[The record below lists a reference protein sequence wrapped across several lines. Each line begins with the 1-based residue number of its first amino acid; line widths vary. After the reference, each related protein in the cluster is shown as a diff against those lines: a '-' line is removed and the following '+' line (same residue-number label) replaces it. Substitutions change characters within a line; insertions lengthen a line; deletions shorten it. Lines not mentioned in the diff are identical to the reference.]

1 MARLTVFL
9 LALLAVVLPIRAQ
22 APVTPAAPSP
32 EPSLGE
38 KYGQYLVDSL
48 VALHPELSEVDV
60 HATPPGS
67 TQSVIVAAKTA
78 SRVGKPSDP
87 DDLAVIR
94 SGEPRIEI
102 NARGNQ
108 NAEVEVALFDIY
120 NQPIGA
126 VELTFPYVTGTD
138 PQAMLAVAA
147 QYRDQLSRRILEQAS
162 LFEPVQLNPQVPVHR
177 YSQFLVDDTL
187 AKHPEIEVIAL
198 HARTPSTGGEY
209 LIIASNI
216 GRIGKPADETD
227 LEVIKTG
234 KPHSAADRPGRRFE
248 SKVLLQDTSG
258 ATLGVVAVIFP
269 LRALTNQTTLESQAE
284 LIAAEL
290 RPRIASAAALDD
302 PYPAVGPT
310 ELVQRTIQQYNQQE
324 LGNRQELPMTKEVAS
339 GERVAQ
345 TTQDGYSDAVKNQ
358 AGLLATNSTG
368 STNDAFAIRGI
379 KLNLFSNYR
388 IDGGVPIAGVITMP
402 TEDKQRV
409 ETLKGANALMFG
421 VASPAGIINFVTKRA
436 TPRDVTTFG
445 AAGNSF
451 GQYGGLLDVGRR
463 YGLEQELG
471 VRINYSATHLENGVR
486 DLSGHGQFASAGL
499 DWRATSRLTVQG
511 DYEYYDRYVPEQA
524 GISLLPAVQ
533 PSGAKCT
540 DPATQNCVVPLTPV
554 PNPRNNLIDGW
565 NQYSAWTNT
574 YQGRADYLLSDDW
587 KVLLQGGQSVSRRNR
602 GTVRIGGYDLNTGAN
617 GTVTVQPVTN
627 DYQNTFYRGELLG
640 HFPTWFLTHDL
651 TLGTSYTSRKS
662 SAYDVQNVTL
672 PQKQNIFDPIVLA
685 PPVYTRPGTANPPQ
699 NSKDWDY
706 YFYDTITILPKLKAL
721 AGVRWVKDEEVNG
734 PKISTAWV
742 ASPGYGVLYDVLP
755 TTTLFASYLQ
765 GLEAGAT
772 APANAAN
779 ANVVL
784 APTISKQKEIGLR
797 DSYFKGLSVSVSY
810 FDITRANAVT
820 DPITNIFSNNGD
832 NEYKGVEAV
841 LAYTFLR
848 DWTLNAAVLWLD
860 AVQQAPNQPLI
871 NGKVPENTPK
881 WNGNV
886 SLSYRIP
893 QVPGLTV
900 KAGLRSISQRPIN
913 PQDQGFIPGYTLW
926 DASVNYGTLI
936 GGRRVTL
943 QLSVDN
949 LSDKRYWNSV
959 QTGTYGIGMST
970 GVKFS
975 ARMDY

>member
-1 MARLTVFL
+1 MTRLSVLL
-9 LALLAVVLPIRAQ
+9 LALSLALPVWAQ
-22 APVTPAAPSP
+22 TPVAPVAPSP
-32 EPSLGE
+32 EPSPGE
-38 KYGQYLVDSL
+38 RYAQYLVDNL

-60 HATPPGS
+60 HATPPGG
-67 TQSVIVAAKTA
+67 TQSIIVAAKTP
-78 SRVGKPSDP
+78 SRVGKASDS
-87 DDLAVIR
+87 DDLAVMK

-108 NAEVEVALFDIY
+108 NVEIEVALVDIY
-120 NQPIGA
+120 NQTIGA
-126 VELTFPYVTGTD
+126 VELTFPYVPGAD
-138 PQAMLAVAA
+138 PQAMVAVAA
-147 QYRDQLSRRILEQAS
+147 QYRDQLSRRILERAS
-162 LFEPVQLNPQVPVHR
+162 LFEAVQLDPRVPVHR

-198 HARTPSTGGEY
+198 HARTPSTGDEY
-209 LIIASNI
+209 LIVASNI

-227 LEVIKTG
+227 LEVIRTG

-248 SKVLLQDTSG
+248 SKVLLQDASG

-269 LRALTNQTTLESQAE
+269 LRALTNQATLESQAE
-284 LIAAEL
+284 RIAAEL
-290 RPRIASAAALDD
+290 RPRIATAAALDD
-302 PYPAVGPT
+302 PYPAVAPT
-310 ELVQRTIQQYNQQE
+310 ELAQKTIQQYNQAE

-339 GERVAQ
+339 GQQIAQ
-345 TTQDGYSDAVKNQ
+345 TTQEGYSDAVKNQ
-358 AGLLATNSTG
+358 AGLQPTNSTG

-436 TPRDVTTFG
+436 GPRDVTTFG
-445 AAGNSF
+445 VAGNSF

-463 YGLEQELG
+463 YGLDQELG
-471 VRINYSATHLENGVR
+471 VRINYSATHLENGVH
-486 DLSGHGQFASAGL
+486 DTSGHGQFASAGV
-499 DWRATSRLTVQG
+499 DYRATSRLNLQA

-524 GISLLPAVQ
+524 GISLLPALQ
-533 PSGAKCT
+533 PSGKACT
-540 DPATQNCVVPLTPV
+540 NPATQNCVVPLTPV

-587 KVLLQGGQSVSRRNR
+587 KVLVQAGQSVSRRQR
-602 GTVRIGGYDLNTGAN
+602 GTVRISGYDINTGAN
-617 GTVTVQPVTN
+617 GTVTVQPIQN
-627 DYQNTFYRGELLG
+627 DYQNTFYRSELLG
-640 HFPTWFLTHDL
+640 HIPTWFLVHDL
-651 TLGTSYTSRKS
+651 TVGTSYTSRKS
-662 SAYDVQNVTL
+662 AAYEIQNVTL
-672 PQKQNIFDPIVLA
+672 PQKQNIYDPIVLP
-685 PPVYTRPGTANPPQ
+685 PPVYTKPGTANPPQ
-699 NSKDWDY
+699 NRKDWDY
-706 YFYDTITILPKLKAL
+706 YFYDTITILPQLKGL
-721 AGVRWVKDEEVNG
+721 AGVRWVKDVEVNG
-734 PKISTAWV
+734 PRISTSWV
-742 ASPGYGVLYDVLP
+742 ASPGYGVLYDILP

-779 ANVVL
+779 ANVIL
-784 APTISKQKEIGLR
+784 APTVSRQKEIGLR
-797 DSYFKGLSVSVSY
+797 DSYFKGLSISLSY

-820 DPITNIFSNNGD
+820 DPITNIFDYNGNND
-832 NEYKGVEAV
+832 YKGVEAV
-841 LAYTFLR
+841 VAYTFLR
-848 DWTLNAAVLWLD
+848 DWTLNAALLWLD
-860 AVQQAPNQPLI
+860 AIQNAPNQPLI

-886 SLSYRIP
+886 SLSYRVP
-893 QVPGLTV
+893 QIPGLTI
-900 KAGLRSISQRPIN
+900 KGGLRSISQRPIN
-913 PQDQGFIPGYTLW
+913 PQDQGFIPGYTIW

-959 QTGTYGIGMST
+959 QTGTYGIGMATSF
-970 GVKFS
+970 KFS
-975 ARMDY
+975 ARVDY

>member
-1 MARLTVFL
+1 MTRLSVLL
-9 LALLAVVLPIRAQ
+9 LALAVALPVRAQ
-22 APVTPAAPSP
+22 APVAPAVASP
-32 EPSLGE
+32 EPSAGE
-38 KYGQYLVDSL
+38 KYAQYLVDSIL
-48 VALHPELSEVDV
+48 ARHPELREVDL

-67 TQSVIVAAKTA
+67 TQSMIVAAKTE
-78 SRVGKPSDP
+78 SRVGKASDP
-87 DDLAVIR
+87 DDIAVMK

-102 NARGNQ
+102 NPRGNQ
-108 NAEVEVALFDIY
+108 DVEVELPLFDIY
-120 NQPIGA
+120 NQTIGA

-138 PQAMLAVAA
+138 PQAMVAVAA
-147 QYRDQLSRRILEQAS
+147 QYRDQFSRRILEQAS
-162 LFEPVQLNPQVPVHR
+162 LFEPVQLDPRIPVHR

-187 AKHPEIEVIAL
+187 AKYPEIEVMAL

-227 LEVIKTG
+227 LEVIRTG
-234 KPHSAADRPGRRFE
+234 KPHSAADRAGRRFE
-248 SKVLLQDTSG
+248 SKVLLQDASG
-258 ATLGVVAVIFP
+258 TTLGVVAIIFP
-269 LRALTNQTTLESQAE
+269 LRPLSNAVALEARAE
-284 LIAAEL
+284 QIAAEL
-290 RPRIASAAALDD
+290 RPRIASAAALDGL
-302 PYPAVGPT
+302 YPTVQPA
-310 ELVQRTIQQYNQQE
+310 ELAQRTIQQYNQQE
-324 LGNRQELPMTKEVAS
+324 LGNKQELPMTKEVAS
-339 GERVAQ
+339 GQQIAQ

-358 AGLLATNSTG
+358 AGLQPTNSTG

-436 TPRDVTTFG
+436 GPRDITTFG
-445 AAGNSF
+445 VAGNSF

-471 VRINYSATHLENGVR
+471 VRVNYSATHLENGVH
-486 DLSGHGQFASAGL
+486 DLSGHGQFASAGV
-499 DWRATSRLTVQG
+499 DWRASSRLTVQG

-533 PSGAKCT
+533 PSGAPCT
-540 DPATQNCVVPLTPV
+540 NPAAQNCVVPLTPV

-587 KVLLQGGQSVSRRNR
+587 RVLVQAGQSVSRRQR
-602 GTVRIGGYDLNTGAN
+602 GTVRISGYDINTGAN
-617 GTVTVQPVTN
+617 GTVTVQPIQN
-627 DYQNTFYRGELLG
+627 DYQNTFYRSELLG
-640 HFPTWFLTHDL
+640 HVPTWFLINDL
-651 TLGTSYTSRKS
+651 TVGTSYTSRKS
-662 SAYDVQNVTL
+662 SAYEIQNVTL

-685 PPVYTRPGTANPPQ
+685 PPVYTKPGTANPPQ

-706 YFYDTITILPKLKAL
+706 YFYDTITILPQLKGL

-734 PKISTAWV
+734 PRISTSWV
-742 ASPGYGVLYDVLP
+742 ASPGYGVLYDILP

-779 ANVVL
+779 ANVIL
-784 APTISKQKEIGLR
+784 APTISRQKEIGLR
-797 DSYFKGLSVSVSY
+797 DSYFKGLSVSLSY

-820 DPITNIFSNNGD
+820 DPVTNIFDYNGNTD
-832 NEYKGVEAV
+832 YKGVEAV

-860 AVQQAPNQPLI
+860 AIQNAPNQPLI

-900 KAGLRSISQRPIN
+900 KGGLRSISQRPIN
-913 PQDQGFIPGYTLW
+913 PQDQGNIPGYTIW
-926 DASVNYGTLI
+926 DASANYGTLI

-949 LSDKRYWNSV
+949 LSNKRYWNSV
-959 QTGTYGIGMST
+959 QTGTYGIGMAT

>member
-1 MARLTVFL
+1 MTRLSVL
-9 LALLAVVLPIRAQ
+9 LLTLAVALPVSAQ
-22 APVTPAAPSP
+22 TPVAPVTPSP
-32 EPSLGE
+32 EPSAGE
-38 KYGQYLVDSL
+38 KYAQYLVDSL

-67 TQSVIVAAKTA
+67 TQSVIVAAKTL
-78 SRVGKPSDP
+78 SRVGKASDP
-87 DDLAVIR
+87 DDLAVMR

-108 NAEVEVALFDIY
+108 NVEVEVALFDIY

-126 VELTFPYVTGTD
+126 VELTFPYITGTD

-147 QYRDQLSRRILEQAS
+147 QYREQLSRRILEQAS
-162 LFEPVQLNPQVPVHR
+162 LFEPVQLNPRVPVHR

-248 SKVLLQDTSG
+248 SKVPLLDASG

-269 LRALTNQTTLESQAE
+269 LRPLSNTATLESQAE
-284 LIAAEL
+284 KIAAEL
-290 RPRIASAAALDD
+290 RPRIANAAALDGQ
-302 PYPAVGPT
+302 YPAVPPQ
-310 ELVQRTIQQYNQQE
+310 ELAQQTIQQYNTQE
-324 LGNRQELPMTKEVAS
+324 LGNKQQLPMTKEVAS
-339 GERVAQ
+339 GQQIAQ
-345 TTQDGYSDAVKNQ
+345 ATQDGYSDAVKNH
-358 AGLLATNSTG
+358 AGLKATTSTG

-436 TPRDVTTFG
+436 GPRDITTFG
-445 AAGNSF
+445 VAGNSF

-471 VRINYSATHLENGVR
+471 VRVNYSATHLENGVH

-511 DYEYYDRYVPEQA
+511 DYEYYDRSVPEQA
-524 GISLLPAVQ
+524 GISLLPARQ
-533 PSGAKCT
+533 PSGAPCT
-540 DPATQNCVVPLTPV
+540 NPAVQNCVVPLTPV

-587 KVLLQGGQSVSRRNR
+587 KVLVQAGQSVSRRQR
-602 GTVRIGGYDLNTGAN
+602 GTVRIGGYDINTGAN
-617 GTVTVQPVTN
+617 GTVTVQPITN
-627 DYQNTFYRGELLG
+627 DYLNTFFRSELLG
-640 HFPTWFLTHDL
+640 HFATWSLVHDL

-662 SAYDVQNVTL
+662 SAYDIQNVTL

-685 PPVYTRPGTANPPQ
+685 PPVYTKPGTANPPQ

-706 YFYDTITILPKLKAL
+706 YFYDTITVLPQLKAL

-734 PKISTAWV
+734 PRISTSWV
-742 ASPGYGVLYDVLP
+742 ASPGYGVLYDILP
-755 TTTLFASYLQ
+755 TTTLFASFLQ

-779 ANVVL
+779 ANVIL
-784 APTISKQKEIGLR
+784 APTISRQKEIGLR
-797 DSYFKGLSVSVSY
+797 DSYFKGLSISASY
-810 FDITRANAVT
+810 FEITRANAVT
-820 DPITNIFSNNGD
+820 DPITNVFAYNGN
-832 NEYKGVEAV
+832 NEYKGAEAV
-841 LAYTFLR
+841 VVYTFLR

-860 AVQQAPNQPLI
+860 AVQNAPNQPLI

-886 SLSYRIP
+886 GLSYRVP
-893 QVPGLTV
+893 AVPGLTLKV
-900 KAGLRSISQRPIN
+900 GERTIARRPIN
-913 PQDQGFIPGYTLW
+913 PQDQGNIPGYTLW
-926 DASVNYGTLI
+926 DASVNYATLI
-936 GGRRVTL
+936 GGRRVVL
-943 QLSVDN
+943 QVSGDN
-949 LSDKRYWNSV
+949 LTDKRFWNSV
-959 QTGTYGIGMST
+959 QTGTYGIGMVRSF
-970 GVKFS
+970 KFS
-975 ARMDY
+975 ARVDF